1 MNGTLNRICLTIA
14 ALSFTTANLYA
25 QEPDTSRRINGGTEI
40 NKMEDIVER
49 TDAEL
54 DYSDFAD
61 DLGRLRRHP
70 VNLNAA
76 SDEDLRK
83 LTFLNELQIANLR
96 SYIGQYGSIASI
108 YELQMIEGFNQ
119 EIIELML
126 PFITLKA
133 QSQNDK
139 ITLSRLMR
147 YGNTD
152 LMVRYQQILEQQKG
166 YLPASDSLLSAN
178 PNARYL
184 GGQGRLYT
192 KFKYAYSDRL
202 QFGFTAEKD
211 PGETFFPANDTLK
224 KGFDF
229 YSAHLY
235 YQGPGFVKQIALG
248 DYHVQFGQGLTLW
261 SGLSFGKLP
270 GELGGKKTGQG
281 IKPSSSANENL
292 FMRGAATTVGTSK
305 IALTLFYSSHNVD
318 ANLVAGDTLDAS
330 DAYFSSLQ
338 ESGYHRT
345 PNELADKHSAL
356 IEAAGGHVTFK
367 TGTLHLGATA
377 YQVKLD
383 AGLRKSSAP
392 AYMFDIT
399 KQTSINAG
407 MDYDYLYK
415 KLNLYGEVARSDNG
429 AIAYVNGLTFAADPR
444 FLISAI
450 YRNYPRD
457 YTNLSCNAFAE
468 SSHALNEKG
477 LYMGFVASLASK
489 WTLTA
494 YVDQYKFGWLRYRVD
509 APSHGVEYAA
519 QLTWQASRTSQVTL
533 RFREAHKQ
541 LNATENPYF
550 NELQATDKRDL
561 RLQLSITPLPYL
573 TLKSRIEYAEY
584 QDTKGTS
591 NGYLVYQD
599 IGFRPEKYN
608 FSLVARFALFDAPA
622 YESRLYAYEND
633 VLYAFTSSSYYGV
646 GSRFYIVAAW
656 QLSRHAEMWLKYSR
670 TYYTDRQKISAGL
683 DEIDGNKRS
692 EIKVQ
697 IRLSL

>member
-1 MNGTLNRICLTIA
+1 MSGTTNRIYMTIA
-14 ALSFTTANLYA
+14 VLIFTTANLYA
-25 QEPDTSRRINGGTEI
+25 QEPDTSRRIIGGTEI
-40 NKMEDIVER
+40 NQMEDIVER

-61 DLGRLRRHP
+61 DLGRLKRHP
-70 VNLNAA
+70 VNLNTA

-96 SYIGQYGSIASI
+96 LYIGQFGSIASI

-119 EIIELML
+119 ELIEFML
-126 PFITLKA
+126 PFITLTA

-147 YGNTD
+147 YGKAD
-152 LMVRYQQILEQQKG
+152 LLIRYQQLLEQQKG
-166 YLPASDSLLSAN
+166 YLPASDSLLIAS

-192 KFKYAYSDRL
+192 RFKYAYSDRL
-202 QFGFTAEKD
+202 QFGITAEKD
-211 PGETFFPANDTLK
+211 PGEPFFPANDTLK

-229 YSAHLY
+229 YSAHIY

-270 GELGGKKTGQG
+270 GGLGGKKSGSG

-292 FMRGAATTVGTSK
+292 FMRGVATTVGSSK
-305 IALTLFYSSHNVD
+305 LSLSLFYSSHNVD
-318 ANLVAGDTLDAS
+318 ANLVAGDTLNAS
-330 DAYFSSLQ
+330 GAYFSSMQ

-345 PNELADKHSAL
+345 PNELADKHSAH
-356 IEAAGGHVTFK
+356 IEAAGGHLTFK
-367 TGTLHLGATA
+367 TGTLHLGVTA

-383 AGLRKSSAP
+383 ERLRKPPTP
-392 AYMFDIT
+392 AYLFDIT
-399 KQTSINAG
+399 NQTSVNAG

-415 KLNLYGEVARSDNG
+415 KLNLYGETARSDNG
-429 AIAYVNGLTFAADPR
+429 AIASVNGMTFAADPR
-444 FLISAI
+444 FLISVI
-450 YRNYPRD
+450 YRNYPRN
-457 YTNLSCNAFAE
+457 YTNLLCNAFAE
-468 SSHALNEKG
+468 SSHANNEKG
-477 LYMGFVASLASK
+477 LYTGFVASLASK

-494 YVDQYKFGWLRYRVD
+494 FVDQYKFGWLRYRAD
-509 APSHGVEYAA
+509 APSHGEEYAA
-519 QLTWQASRTSQVTL
+519 QITWQASRTSEVTL
-533 RFREAHKQ
+533 RFREALRQ
-541 LNATENPYF
+541 INVTENPYF
-550 NELQATDKRDL
+550 NEIQATDKRDV
-561 RLQLSITPLPYL
+561 RLQLSITPMPYL

-584 QDTKGTS
+584 HDSKGTS
-591 NGYLVYQD
+591 RGYLVYQD
-599 IGFRPEKYN
+599 VGFRPEKSN
-608 FSLVARFALFDAPA
+608 VSLVARFALFDAPA
-622 YESRLYAYEND
+622 YDSRLYAYEND

-656 QLSRHAEMWLKYSR
+656 QLGRNTEMWFKYSR

-692 EIKVQ
+692 EIKIQ
-697 IRLSL
+697 LRLSL

>member
-1 MNGTLNRICLTIA
+1 MTAILKKISLMALAVIIA
-14 ALSFTTANLYA
+14 GHLHA
-25 QEPDTSRRINGGTEI
+25 QEPDTARLINGRMEI

-70 VNLNAA
+70 VNLNLA
-76 SDEDLRK
+76 SDENLRK

-96 SYIGQYGSIASI
+96 SYIQQYGNIASI

-119 EIIELML
+119 EMIELML
-126 PFITLKA
+126 PFITLTP
-133 QSQNDK
+133 QLQNNK

-147 YGNTD
+147 YGKAD
-152 LMVRYQQILEQQKG
+152 LTVRYQQILEQQKG
-166 YLPASDSLLSAN
+166 YLPASDSLLLAN

-192 KFKYAYSDRL
+192 RFKYAYADRL

-211 PGETFFPANDTLK
+211 QGETFFPKNDTLK

-229 YSAHLY
+229 FSVHVY
-235 YQGPGFVKQIALG
+235 YQDPGIVKQAALG
-248 DYHVQFGQGLTLW
+248 DYQVQFGQGLTLW

-270 GELGGKKTGQG
+270 GEIGGKKSGQG
-281 IKPSSSANENL
+281 IKPTSSANENL
-292 FMRGAATTVGTSK
+292 FMRGAAATVGSGKMAVTF
-305 IALTLFYSSHNVD
+305 FYSSHYVD

-345 PNELADKHSAL
+345 PNELADKHTAR

-377 YQVKLD
+377 YQAKLN
-383 AGLRKSSAP
+383 AGLRKPSSP
-392 AYMFDIT
+392 AYLFDIT
-399 KQTSINAG
+399 NQTSVNAG

-415 KLNLYGEVARSDNG
+415 KLNLYGEIARSDNG
-429 AIAYVNGLTFAADPR
+429 AVAFLNGMAFAADPR

-457 YTNLSCNAFAE
+457 YNNLLCNAFAE
-468 SSHALNEKG
+468 GSHPINEKG
-477 LYMGFVASLASK
+477 LYTGFVASLASK

-494 YVDQYKFGWLRYRVD
+494 YVDQFKFGWMKYRVD
-509 APSHGVEYAA
+509 APSHGAEYSA
-519 QLTWQASRTSQVTL
+519 QITWQASRTSEVTL
-533 RFREAHKQ
+533 RFREVRKQ
-541 LNATENPYF
+541 LNSTENSYF
-550 NELQATDKRDL
+550 NVLQTTGKRDI
-561 RLQLSITPLPYL
+561 RLQLSITPMPYL
-573 TLKSRIEYAEY
+573 SLRSRIAYSEYH
-584 QDTKGTS
+584 DGKGTS

-599 IGFRPEKYN
+599 IGFRPEKSN
-608 FSLVARFALFDAPA
+608 VSLVARFALFDAPA
-622 YESRLYAYEND
+622 YDSRLYAYEND

-646 GSRFYIVAAW
+646 GSRFYVVAAW
-656 QLSRHAEMWLKYSR
+656 QPAQHIELWLKYSR
-670 TYYTDRQKISAGL
+670 TYYTDRQTISSGL
-683 DEIDGNKRS
+683 DEINGNKRS

-697 IRLSL
+697 LRLSL